1 MEYTEIGERIKRRRV
16 EMNVSAADLAASL
29 ALSKA
34 TIHRYENGDIK
45 HIKMPVIESIAR
57 ELMVDAAW
65 LLGKTDKMC
74 PADDGDLLSK
84 LEDLIEQAT
93 DAACLVANG
102 KTATKEQRRI
112 IATSLGFAREYI
124 KKL

>member
-16 EMNVSAADLAASL
+16 EMNVSAADLAARLS
-29 ALSKA
+29 LSKA
-34 TIHRYENGDIK
+34 TVHRYENGDIK
-45 HIKMPVIESIAR
+45 HIKMPVIESIAKA
-57 ELMVDAAW
+57 LMVDAAW

-74 PADDGDLLSK
+74 PADGGDFLSK
-84 LEDLIEQAT
+84 LDDLIEQAA

-112 IATSLGFAREYI
+112 IVTSLGFTRDYI
-124 KKL
+124 KKI